1 MYEEIG
7 QISYPDARKQTFC
20 YTGSRQT
27 LFFLLM
33 TTCCRLEGVVVV
45 EVTGTAIAM
54 LARTPE
60 YTMVEVVVVVYSPCW
75 SVDRSP
81 LPGE

>member
-1 MYEEIG
+1 M
-7 QISYPDARKQTFC
+7 
-20 YTGSRQT
+20 
-27 LFFLLM
+27 
-33 TTCCRLEGVVVV
+33 VV
-45 EVTGTAIAM
+45 EVTADVVPGDGEWYPASGSGSEV
-54 LARTPE
+54 LARTHE

>member
-1 MYEEIG
+1 
-7 QISYPDARKQTFC
+7 
-20 YTGSRQT
+20 
-27 LFFLLM
+27 M